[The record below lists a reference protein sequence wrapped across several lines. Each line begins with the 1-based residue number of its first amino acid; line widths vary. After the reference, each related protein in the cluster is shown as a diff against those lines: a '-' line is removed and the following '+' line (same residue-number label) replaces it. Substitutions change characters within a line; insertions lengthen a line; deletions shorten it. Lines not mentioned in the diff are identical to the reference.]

1 MSIKINIHKLNK
13 KISILH
19 GKKNKM
25 PQKIFFH
32 LSVNYLEN
40 KFFLNKNYL
49 QNLSLCIKK
58 SFAEFYARVAEL
70 VNALD
75 LGSSGT
81 FLKSSSLF
89 SRTIKNSLTG

>member
-40 KFFLNKNYL
+40 
-49 QNLSLCIKK
+49 K